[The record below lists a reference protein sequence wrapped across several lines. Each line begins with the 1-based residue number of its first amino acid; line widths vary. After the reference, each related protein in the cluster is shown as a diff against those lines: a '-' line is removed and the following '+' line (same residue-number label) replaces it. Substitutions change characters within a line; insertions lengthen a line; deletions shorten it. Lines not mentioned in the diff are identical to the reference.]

1 MTTGSMAPMS
11 ASPTRTLNLPN
22 ALTILRLLALPF
34 CAYALFKDGG
44 ESSLWRIIA
53 WIGFFLVGLTDLM
66 DGRLARA
73 RNQVTDFGAFLD
85 PVADKAAIGTAMI
98 GLSIQG
104 KLWWWVTAVILF
116 REIAVT
122 ILRLAVIRSGVISAT
137 KGGKLKTMMQG
148 FGIGFYILPL
158 PNWLHI
164 PRDLFMAATIAIT
177 LWTGFDYFKKVA
189 KRER

>member
-1 MTTGSMAPMS
+1 MAPMS
-11 ASPTRTLNLPN
+11 TEPSKTLNLPN

-34 CAYALFKDGG
+34 CAYALLKDGG
-44 ESSLWRIIA
+44 NSSLWRIIA
-53 WIGFFLVGLTDLM
+53 WTGFFLVGLTDLM

-73 RNQVTDFGAFLD
+73 RNQVTSFGTFLD

-104 KLWWWVTAVILF
+104 KLWWWVTIVILF

-122 ILRLAVIRSGVISAT
+122 LLRLAVIKGGVIPAS

-148 FGIGFYILPL
+148 LELVFIFFHCPHGCIFRVTY
-158 PNWLHI
+158 
-164 PRDLFMAATIAIT
+164 
-177 LWTGFDYFKKVA
+177 LW
-189 KRER
+189 RQPSQSR

>member
-1 MTTGSMAPMS
+1 MQPMS
-11 ASPTRTLNLPN
+11 SKSARTLNLPN
-22 ALTILRLLALPF
+22 ALTVLRVVALPL

-44 ESSLWRIIA
+44 NNSVWRVIA
-53 WIGFFLVGLTDLM
+53 WTGFFLVGVTDLM
-66 DGRLARA
+66 DGRLARS
-73 RNQVTDFGAFLD
+73 RNQVTSFGPFLD

-104 KLWWWVTAVILF
+104 KLWWWVTIVILF

-122 ILRLAVIRSGVISAT
+122 LLRLVVIRDGVIPAS

-158 PNWLHI
+158 PSWLHL
-164 PRDLFMAATIAIT
+164 PRDIFMAATIAIT
-177 LWTGFDYFKKVA
+177 LTTGFDYFKKVLTGA
-189 KRER
+189 S

>member
-1 MTTGSMAPMS
+1 MS
-11 ASPTRTLNLPN
+11 ASSSRTLNLPN

-44 ESSLWRIIA
+44 DTSLWRIIA
-53 WIGFFLVGLTDLM
+53 WIGFFLVGVTDLM
-66 DGRLARA
+66 DGRLARS
-73 RNQVTDFGAFLD
+73 RNQVTSFGAFLD

-104 KLWWWVTAVILF
+104 KLWWWVTIAILF

-122 ILRLAVIRSGVISAT
+122 LLRLAVIKNGVISAS

-158 PNWLHI
+158 PSWLHI
-164 PRDLFMAATIAIT
+164 PRDIFMAATILIT
-177 LWTGFDYFKKVA
+177 LITGLDYFKKVA
-189 KRER
+189 QRER